1 MYEDFVKKNAPWWC
15 RERETISIKCERGY
29 NCDFANRC
37 AVIEYYLLINYEC
50 SFDIIHL

>member
-1 MYEDFVKKNAPWWC
+1 MYEDFVKKILLGGV
-15 RERETISIKCERGY
+15 ERETISIKCERGY